1 MTRKDYIAIGEAV
14 AKVLGRNIAAQEQ
27 LVSKEILDGNPR
39 LVSDIG
45 TEICYELVKVFKA
58 DNTRFDGVRFVEF
71 FCEKEEGARAEKEA
85 SF

>member
-27 LVSKEILDGNPR
+27 LVSKEILAGNPR